1 MKRLFSFMRVASLVM
16 LFSGCQTIYA
26 SSPSSEPNSQPVAIS
41 VHPQAS
47 EQSNAKGQVTE
58 NVDANNQDYEI
69 TDSVATK
76 RQFVTFTSKSG
87 KVFHLIIDH
96 DKGGQNVQLLT
107 EVSEQDLLNLI
118 ESTDAVAVKPQ
129 KVEEVVEEKPVKKE
143 VPKQKSS
150 AGSYIIIGLFLV
162 GVLCAGYY
170 IKVIKP
176 KKEHHFEEFEE
187 DDDYISDG
195 EEEV

>member
-1 MKRLFSFMRVASLVM
+1 LVM

-107 EVSEQDLLNLI
+107 EVSEQDLLNLV
-118 ESTDAVAVKPQ
+118 ESTDTVAVKPQ
-129 KVEEVVEEKPVKKE
+129 KVEEVVDDKPVKNE
-143 VPKQKSS
+143 EPKQKSS
-150 AGSYIIIGLFLV
+150 AGSYIIIGLFLL
-162 GVLCAGYY
+162 GVLCVGYY